1 MENFHIEKASRLPE
15 ERKAEIRELERGV
28 REEES
33 LQNTAFL
40 DNELNFDREAPCFY
54 LGYEGDRLV
63 SFLTVFFPD
72 REDGEITAFTHPAY
86 RRKGYFSVLLREA
99 AEDLKK
105 LGVGRAVLCLEAESE
120 SGGAVLERLPKPS
133 FLRSEYRM
141 LWGSAEV
148 PPLREGL
155 RVLPLSRQN
164 RDEYYAIRVPVDLP
178 GGEERAEASEEKG
191 AGFVDAVLASET
203 RRGYLLYDGET
214 PVGVFDLETEPSRL
228 FLYGVA
234 VAREYRGKGYG
245 REIVRC
251 ALREGIKLGKPV
263 VLDVDKDNAPALHL
277 YRSCGFETLFR
288 MDYYACGI

>member
-1 MENFHIEKASRLPE
+1 MERFHIEKSNRLSE
-15 ERKAEIRELERGV
+15 QRKAEIRELERRV
-28 REEES
+28 LEEES

-72 REDGEITAFTHPAY
+72 QEDGEITAFTHPAY
-86 RRKGYFSVLLREA
+86 RRRGYFSALLREA
-99 AEDLKK
+99 AGDLKK

-120 SGGAVLERLPKPS
+120 SGGAVLKRLPEPF

-141 LWGSAEV
+141 LQESTEV

-164 RDEYYAIRVPVDLP
+164 RDEYYAISVPADLP
-178 GGEERAEASEEKG
+178 GGEEGADASEEEG
-191 AGFVDAVLASET
+191 ADFVEAVLASRT

-214 PVGVFDLETEPSRL
+214 PVGVFDLETEPDRL

-234 VAREYRGKGYG
+234 VAREYRRKGYG

-251 ALREGIKLGKPV
+251 ALREGANLGKPV
-263 VLDVDKDNAPALHL
+263 VLDVDRDNVPALHL